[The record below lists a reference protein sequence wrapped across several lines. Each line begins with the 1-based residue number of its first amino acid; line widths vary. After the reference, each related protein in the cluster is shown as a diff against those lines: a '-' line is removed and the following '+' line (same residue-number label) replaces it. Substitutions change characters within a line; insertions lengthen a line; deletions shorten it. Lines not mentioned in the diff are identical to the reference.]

1 MLKNDPL
8 NAPVL
13 AVQNSLD
20 NLEINLYSNY
30 EMFLQQVISEINNT
44 LNSQRAGLN
53 LNFTNEQDKD
63 IK

>member
-1 MLKNDPL
+1 
-8 NAPVL
+8 
-13 AVQNSLD
+13 
-20 NLEINLYSNY
+20 
-30 EMFLQQVISEINNT
+30 MFLQQVISEINNT